1 MSVKSS
7 GENKMIAKGLVPI
20 PFREDAESG
29 IIAAMKTD
37 ARDVVYRSWNTGSIT
52 DRDGGFFDNLASILK
67 WAPTPNVRRVM
78 YETLR
83 VRGDSLSPYH
93 SLVSALD
100 LHANLVITGLL
111 VEVADRPSPYSLSL
125 GATALVARKECA
137 SDWRLTATR
146 TRLVKESR
154 GSQEA
159 KFVNCAMDELVG
171 LALAT
176 KLPVVISENLYGT
189 VCVDGLMEKATEISV
204 SAPTFSSRQEE
215 TMYRR
220 QMREQRER
228 EDGRIRSKMARKAS
242 ELPDASTY
250 LQMSV
255 SEKRACLRASGV
267 TVLPRP
273 REGVRAVD
281 ALLIP
286 LLDEEVAYEIL
297 RRLAETKG
305 DFEQAAEMEDFQ
317 TRKPVIARQI
327 REARQAGDYDKARAL
342 CDELNNLA
350 VLRFD
355 PTVVDGPEG
364 EWDVEEWYW
373 EQRKRVYGIIA
384 A

>member
-1 MSVKSS
+1 
-7 GENKMIAKGLVPI
+7 MIAKGLVPI

-29 IIAAMKTD
+29 LIAAMKTD
-37 ARDVVYRSWNTGSIT
+37 ERDFVYRSWNTASIT
-52 DRDGGFFDNLASILK
+52 DRDGGFFDNLATILK
-67 WAPTPNVRRVM
+67 WAPKRSARRDIF
-78 YETLR
+78 EALR
-83 VRGDSLSPYH
+83 VRGESLSPYH
-93 SLVSALD
+93 SIISALD
-100 LHANLVITGLL
+100 VHANLVVTGLL
-111 VEVADRPSPYSLSL
+111 VEVADRPSPFSLSL
-125 GATALVARKECA
+125 GATVLVARKECA
-137 SDWRLTATR
+137 ADWRLTATR

-154 GSQEA
+154 GSQDA
-159 KFVNCAMDELVG
+159 RFINCAMDELVG

-176 KLPVVISENLYGT
+176 KIPVVISENLYGT
-189 VCVDGLMEKATEISV
+189 VCVDGLMEKSSQISV
-204 SAPTFSSRQEE
+204 AAPTFASMQEE
-215 TMYRR
+215 AMYRR

-228 EDGRIRSKMARKAS
+228 EDGRIKSKLTRKAS
-242 ELPDASTY
+242 EIPDASTY
-250 LQMSV
+250 LQMTV
-255 SEKRACLRASGV
+255 NEKRACLRATGV
-267 TVLPRP
+267 SALPRP

-317 TRKPVIARQI
+317 TRKPIIARQI
-327 REARQAGDYDKARAL
+327 REARQAGDYEKARAL